1 MLTDNS
7 NSTISGNTLRD
18 YINLFK
24 NNVRLIALITILI
37 LTGTT
42 IYAIISPNI
51 YTSTVSLKISAPKG
65 NILSSKLGDFQ
76 NFGSQGSDRYIA
88 NEIQTIYNSSIMY
101 EVAEAVIDSFKIKK
115 NKDDFSLIFD
125 KGYFQSKRTS
135 LKSADEIAGD
145 LYKTVQIAQMNDLDF
160 IDITVESQSPFEA
173 ALIANTFAKKYQ
185 EFNLYENR
193 KQITVIK
200 EFLGELLKEKR
211 QQLYGVEDAIKEY
224 QLSKG
229 GVQLDRQAQL
239 LITKLADFESQK
251 NVTKINMSIAK
262 EKLNQYKNELE
273 KKDPSV
279 ANFLANKSSE
289 PYLKKLQDEI
299 ASLQTQRDVALA
311 SSKTARTNESI
322 VSEYNSRINAL
333 KDKLNKSL
341 DEYRNQILSS
351 SPEEIKSLSQKI
363 FEEEINYQALNAS
376 NNSLSNVINTYE
388 AGFNQLP
395 SSTLEYARLERQ
407 RLAEESLYNTL
418 NAKYQ
423 EALLNE
429 QATPSNVLLLDEASP
444 SRTPSRPNRIK
455 IIIMGLFV
463 GLGFALGFVYVKN
476 YFDKTIKTPEDIEAQ
491 NVNVLAWIPKI
502 SSEEA
507 VGLKNPELIVAQK
520 PDSLSSEAFRTIRT
534 RLQFS
539 HISKGAKLILVTSS
553 APGEGKTTIST
564 NLAASFAQANKRSVI
579 IDCDL
584 RKPRLYS
591 LFGGNDSNGFLD
603 YLFGN
608 VQYDKIIKKSEVRN
622 LDFVTAGSI
631 PPNPSEIL
639 GSPAMKSFLDKLKN
653 DYDII
658 IIDSPPI
665 MAVSDAEILARFVD
679 ICLLVV
685 SANSSEVDWL
695 KESVSL
701 LRHDNVNLAGV
712 LLNNFNY
719 KSGYHSYYKY
729 YDHYSDKF
737 KDTAKKS
744 IIKKLS

>member
-7 NSTISGNTLRD
+7 NSTIRGNTLRD

-145 LYKTVQIAQMNDLDF
+145 LYETVQIAQMNDLDF

-239 LITKLADFESQK
+239 LISKLADFESQK

-279 ANFLANKSSE
+279 ANFLTNKSSE

-322 VSEYNSRINAL
+322 VSEYNSKINAL

-429 QATPSNVLLLDEASP
+429 QATPSNVLLLDEAYP

-502 SSEEA
+502 SSEET

-539 HISKGAKLILVTSS
+539 HISKGAKLILITSS

-591 LFGGNDSNGFLD
+591 LFGGNDSDGFLD